1 MSQRRRPSP
10 APSHNAIPTLAS
22 LVAGAGIA
30 TGCAPVECGP
40 QRADEVR
47 VHGPRGTEA
56 LRRGDLGGAAR
67 EVAIAAGLVRHGATQ
82 VFETRTAGA
91 VGPVTPQPPPLADE
105 GMPRPGSRRRVRAAH
120 PPDGAPPPPP
130 SQVPPPPSPRHR
142 DPFASPPPSVPLGGA
157 PMPVTPQPPSRRE

>member
-22 LVAGAGIA
+22 LVAGAGIVQ
-30 TGCAPVECGP
+30 GCAPVECGE

-56 LRRGDLGGAAR
+56 LRRGDLGDAAR
-67 EVAIAAGLVRHGATQ
+67 EVAIAAGLVRHGATR
-82 VFETRTAGA
+82 VVEMRSAGIA
-91 VGPVTPQPPPLADE
+91 VPVTPQMAQPDE
-105 GMPRPGSRRRVRAAH
+105 GMPRPGSRRRVRA
-120 PPDGAPPPPP
+120 GAGPVGVTPPPP

-142 DPFASPPPSVPLGGA
+142 DPFATPPPPSVPLGGA

>member
-1 MSQRRRPSP
+1 VSQRRRPSP
-10 APSHNAIPTLAS
+10 ASSHNAIPTLAS

-30 TGCAPVECGP
+30 QGCAPVECGP

-56 LRRGDLGGAAR
+56 LRRGDLGDAVR

-91 VGPVTPQPPPLADE
+91 VEVVTPQPPPPDE
-105 GMPRPGSRRRVRAAH
+105 GMPRPGSRRRVRA
-120 PPDGAPPPPP
+120 GARPIGVTPPPP
-130 SQVPPPPSPRHR
+130 SQVPPPPSPQHR
-142 DPFASPPPSVPLGGA
+142 DPFATPPPPSVPLGGA

>member
-30 TGCAPVECGP
+30 QGCAPLECGE

-56 LRRGDLGGAAR
+56 LRRGELGDAAR
-67 EVAIAAGLVRHGATQ
+67 EVAIAAGLLRHGATR

-91 VGPVTPQPPPLADE
+91 AEPVTPQMPSPPDE

-120 PPDGAPPPPP
+120 PPDEVTPPPP
-130 SQVPPPPSPRHR
+130 SQVPPPPPQHR
-142 DPFASPPPSVPLGGA
+142 DPFASPPPPVPLGGA
-157 PMPVTPQPPSRRE
+157 PMPVTPLPPSRRE